1 MLQQVAEGIKISGDG
16 KIEEEIKHQM
26 NKANRAAGCLND
38 TIWKNK
44 HISVII
50 RYNNDVPEM
59 DGNILTTSCWLHVE
73 LGKNI

>member
-16 KIEEEIKHQM
+16 KIEEEIKHQT

-44 HISVII
+44 YISLII
-50 RYNNDVPEM
+50 R
-59 DGNILTTSCWLHVE
+59 
-73 LGKNI
+73 